1 MQRSVVEKNKIVGSS
16 AKLAEVVDLIV
27 KLADTPT
34 NILIT
39 GESGTGKEL
48 AAHLLHDN
56 STRSAKPL
64 IDINCAAIPETL
76 LESELFG
83 IEKGV
88 ATGVERREG
97 KIELSAG
104 GSLFLDEIGD
114 MSLGAQAKLL
124 RVLQERCLKRVGG
137 KNDISV
143 DLRIIAATNK
153 DLLSEITKG
162 KFREDLYYRI
172 NEVNIKM
179 PSLREI
185 REDIPHLV
193 EYFLNAL
200 CHELNMKT
208 MRFSDS
214 SLDRLSNY
222 SWPGNIR
229 ELKNEVK
236 RSALLADG
244 NIIEERDLSPDILD
258 FFKKM
263 KTTKGLVSDGQSLPQ
278 AVEQLEIHMI
288 KEALKSCRGNRVKAS
303 QVLGISRQGL
313 IKKISRYGIGD
324 ESAAKKKISDR
335 LIKSHKSS
343 FVGREKEIKEIK
355 ELIKSRKSPYYVL
368 FIHGIGGIGK
378 TTMIRELINSLDSK
392 VSSTFMD
399 CREIEPT
406 ENGFLSAFGREFKVK
421 GPKIT
426 LDRVIKGLNKT
437 KGRTVLVL
445 DTYETFGLM
454 DTWLRK
460 VFIPSLPE
468 SCLTIIIGRH
478 APNNSW
484 FTSSGLGT
492 LIKSIELEELS
503 YEDSIKFLMQRGLTT
518 EKSENT
524 YSFARGHP
532 MALEL
537 AANSVA
543 SKPTRNITYKSFPN
557 IIHQLTQDFLLGL
570 NTKTRKT
577 LESLSIVRRYDD
589 ALLKRLLN
597 EDYEEGIFDELL
609 ELPFINLTGEGC
621 LMHDMVRET
630 IARELSLRD
639 PKRYKDSKK
648 AAWVYLNEQSLMKH
662 GESLWQATADLL
674 YTIENPV
681 VRDAFFPKGAV
692 EYVVEPLSQEN
703 EEDVIDI
710 ARESEPGKPAEII
723 ENWLKYYPE
732 HFSVVKNITGE
743 VEAFFIL
750 SEPKHIDFRHLSD
763 DSILEVWFKHMES
776 NPLDASDKTL
786 FLRRWLSRGHGE
798 GLCPAQGASWL
809 DVKRNYMELRP
820 NLKRLYT
827 TLVDIENYAPV
838 VIPLGFSLLEDTEIN
853 LEQTTYYSAML
864 DFGHQ
869 SVDGWLRKLIG
880 VELGMSSN
888 IN

>member
-1 MQRSVVEKNKIVGSS
+1 MQRSAVEKNKIIGSS
-16 AKLAEVVDLIV
+16 AKLSEVVDLIL
-27 KLADTPT
+27 KIADTPT

-48 AAHLLHDN
+48 AASLLHEK
-56 STRSAKPL
+56 SSRSDKPFM
-64 IDINCAAIPETL
+64 DINCAAIPETL

-124 RVLQERCLKRVGG
+124 RVLQERSLKRVGG
-137 KNDISV
+137 KSDIAV

-153 DLLSEITKG
+153 DLLSEIKKG

-172 NEVNIKM
+172 NEVHIKM

-185 REDIPHLV
+185 REDIPSLSEH
-193 EYFLNAL
+193 FLHSL
-200 CHELNMKT
+200 CHELNMNT
-208 MRFSDS
+208 LRFSDS
-214 SLDRLSNY
+214 VLDRLSSY

-236 RSALLADG
+236 RAALLADG
-244 NIIEERDLSPDILD
+244 HIIEERDLSPDILN
-258 FFKKM
+258 FFKNKDASQ
-263 KTTKGLVSDGQSLPQ
+263 GLVSEATSLPR
-278 AVEQLEIHMI
+278 AVEELEIQMI
-288 KEALKSCRGNRVKAS
+288 KQALKSCQGNRVKAS
-303 QVLGISRQGL
+303 QMLGISRQGL
-313 IKKISRYGIGD
+313 IKKISRYRIDQG
-324 ESAAKKKISDR
+324 SSQKKKISDR
-335 LIKSHKSS
+335 LLKSSKRS
-343 FVGREKEIKEIK
+343 FVGRANEIKEIK
-355 ELIKSRKSPYYVL
+355 DLIKSKKSTYYVL

-378 TTMIRELINSLDSK
+378 TSMVKELLNSLDAK
-392 VSSTFMD
+392 VSTIYLD
-399 CREIEPT
+399 CRDIEPT
-406 ENGFLSAFGREFKVK
+406 ENGFLTSLGNELNLKSTR
-421 GPKIT
+421 IT
-426 LDRVIKGLNKT
+426 VERVLKSLEKR
-437 KGRTVLVL
+437 KERTLLVL

-460 VFIPSLPE
+460 TFIPSLPE
-468 SCLTIIIGRH
+468 NFLTIIIGRH
-478 APNNSW
+478 PPNNSW

-503 YEDSIKFLMQRGLTT
+503 YEDAINFLILRGLTSEEA
-518 EKSENT
+518 EKT

-537 AANSVA
+537 AANSVS
-543 SKPTRNITYKSFPN
+543 SKPTRDISYKSFPN

-570 NTKTRKT
+570 DKKTRKT
-577 LESLSIVRRYDD
+577 LESLSLVRRYDD
-589 ALLKRLLN
+589 TLLKHLLN
-597 EDYEEGIFDELL
+597 EDYEEGIFDNLL
-609 ELPFINLTGEGC
+609 ELPFVSLTGEGC
-621 LMHDMVRET
+621 LIHDIVRET

-648 AAWVYLNEQSLMKH
+648 AAWVYLNEQSLAKH

-681 VRDAFFPKGAV
+681 VRDAFFPKGAMG
-692 EYVVEPLSQEN
+692 YVVEPLSH
-703 EEDVIDI
+703 EDKEHVIDI
-710 ARESEPGKPAEII
+710 VRESESGEPADII
-723 ENWLKYYPE
+723 ENWLTYYPGS
-732 HFSVVKNITGE
+732 FSVVKDITGE

-750 SEPKHIDFRHLSD
+750 CEPNEIDRSPLSEDK
-763 DSILEVWFKHMES
+763 ILDVWFKHLES
-776 NPLDASDKTL
+776 NPLDSTDKAL

-820 NLKRLYT
+820 KLKRLYT
-827 TLVDIENYAPV
+827 TLTDLENYKPV
-838 VIPLGFSLLEDTEIN
+838 VLPLGFSLLDSSEIE
-853 LEQTTYYSAML
+853 LEETTYYSAII
-864 DFGHQ
+864 DFGPD

-880 VELGMSSN
+880 LELG
-888 IN
+888 IGQ